1 MQLFEDGDKTFVVD
15 EFFFVG
21 EFFTGT
27 DFFEDV
33 VKAGERE
40 AKCIKRSCPA
50 IDPPRQAGATR
61 FESASRTA
69 SAGLSA
75 VSIPANGQHRD
86 VGPQIVCPKRCSSTT
101 PAS

>member
-40 AKCIKRSCPA
+40 AKCVKPELRNWKKVA
-50 IDPPRQAGATR
+50 LR
-61 FESASRTA
+61 E
-69 SAGLSA
+69 GLWA
-75 VSIPANGQHRD
+75 
-86 VGPQIVCPKRCSSTT
+86 
-101 PAS
+101 